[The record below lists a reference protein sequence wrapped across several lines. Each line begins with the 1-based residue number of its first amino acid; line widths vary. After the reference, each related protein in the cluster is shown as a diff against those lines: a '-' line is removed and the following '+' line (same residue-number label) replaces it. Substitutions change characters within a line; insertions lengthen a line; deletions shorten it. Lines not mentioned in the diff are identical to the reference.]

1 MFLLI
6 PFLSSWRGY
15 FQGKLDM
22 KPTAYSQVV
31 EQVIRVTV
39 ILAVAFWAARSLVNP
54 YKMGTIAMLSAP
66 IAGLAALMIV
76 RSWVKKSRYS
86 QAKQTRSDSSFI
98 TSSIVGRRY
107 DLLSNSGDVTAP
119 AGRFIYPGVRAA
131 GYRLFAGA
139 CTELER
145 DL

>member
-1 MFLLI
+1 
-6 PFLSSWRGY
+6 
-15 FQGKLDM
+15 M

-76 RSWVKKSRYS
+76 RSWVKKKPIFPG
-86 QAKQTRSDSSFI
+86 QANQIRQLIYYIEYCWKA
-98 TSSIVGRRY
+98 V
-107 DLLSNSGDVTAP
+107 
-119 AGRFIYPGVRAA
+119 RFA
-131 GYRLFAGA
+131 
-139 CTELER
+139 
-145 DL
+145 